1 MRILLTG
8 SKGQL
13 GRALLAYA
21 PLMIEGEYVD
31 IYATSRENLDLSD
44 ENSCKSMIKKY
55 LPDWVINA
63 GAYTSVDK
71 AESQPELAIAVNGY
85 APAFFSETLLQTGGQ
100 LLQLS
105 TDSVFDGNQVEPYKP
120 NQNRN
125 PLNIY
130 GESKLIGELAIEKFL
145 NPTNQGTILRTSW
158 LMGSVGHSFI
168 QTMLGIHKNQKSC
181 HVISD
186 QFGCPTSSINLANAI
201 WRIIAKKNKDSS
213 IPSLLHYCDTGIAS
227 WFDIALSTGEIAK
240 EIGLLKNPA
249 KIEPMSAF
257 DYPTPA
263 ARPKYSILDCKL
275 TYEILGIKSINWK
288 IALKEILNLIPID

>member
-13 GRALLAYA
+13 GSAILASA
-21 PLMIEGEYVD
+21 PLIINGENVE
-31 IYATSRENLDLSD
+31 IFATSRENLDLSD
-44 ENSCKSMIKKY
+44 ENSCKAIIKKY
-55 LPDWVINA
+55 LPNWVINA

-71 AESQPELAIAVNGY
+71 AESQPQLAIAVNGY
-85 APAFFSETLLQTGGQ
+85 APAFFAETLLQTGGQ

-130 GESKLIGELAIEKFL
+130 GESKLMGELAIEKVL

-168 QTMLGIHKNQKSC
+168 KTMLGIHKNQISC

-186 QFGCPTSSINLANAI
+186 QFGCPTSSINLANTI

-213 IPSLLHYCDTGIAS
+213 LPPALHYCDKGVAS
-227 WFDIALSTGEIAK
+227 WFDIALATGEIAK
-240 EIGLLKNPA
+240 EIGLLKNLA
-249 KIEPMSAF
+249 KIESMSSF

-263 ARPKYSILDCKL
+263 ARPKYSTLDCQL
-275 TYEILGIKSINWK
+275 TYEMLGIKSIDWE
-288 IALKEILNLIPID
+288 IALKEILTLIPIY